1 MDRIMCRVDKQES
14 GCWNWTGKTRNS
26 DDNGGKRGVM
36 KYKGRE
42 TTVYRVMY
50 ELTHGEIPAGKLI
63 CHKCDNSLC
72 INPEHLFAGTQKEN
86 IADMLSKKR
95 GVIQR
100 DGAASANG
108 QLGNQT
114 RYAAVRGEGGA
125 K

>member
-1 MDRIMCRVDKQES
+1 MCRVDKQES
-14 GCWNWTGKTRNS
+14 GCWSWTGKTRNS

-42 TTVYRVMY
+42 TTVYRVVY

-86 IADMLSKKR
+86 IADMLAKKR

-100 DGAASANG
+100 NGAASANG
-108 QLGNQT
+108 NLGNQT
-114 RYAAVRGEGGA
+114 RYAAVRGGGA